1 MLPHYLG
8 RSIYFTINR
17 FSLST
22 SSPSRSSPYSCNG
35 HPSLKISVSYLG
47 SLLGLMRNTWI
58 LFLADRIE
66 TNWRICIYFLFK
78 FQQQF
83 SSHVQ
88 SLIWPVIVKGENR
101 AWFPPAIPLTHGSD
115 LGFSLWVGLVLGEG
129 NGNPLQYPCLE
140 NPRDRG
146 TWWAAVSGV
155 AQSWT
160 RQVT

>member
-22 SSPSRSSPYSCNG
+22 SSPSRSSPYSCNE
-35 HPSLKISVSYLG
+35 HPSLKISISYLG

-58 LFLADRIE
+58 LFLAVRIE

-83 SSHVQ
+83 FSQVQ
-88 SLIWPVIVKGENR
+88 SLIWPVIVKGENC
-101 AWFPPAIPLTHGSD
+101 AWFPPAILPTHGSD
-115 LGFSLWVGLVLGEG
+115 LGFSLWVGLVLPASLAAQLVKNLPAVQEFPVWFLGQKD
-129 NGNPLQYPCLE
+129 PLE
-140 NPRDRG
+140 KG
-146 TWWAAVSGV
+146 
-155 AQSWT
+155 
-160 RQVT
+160 